1 MDRIERLPVIL
12 SIAGSDN
19 TSGAGIQADIR
30 AAAAAGAY
38 AMTAVTAVTVQ
49 GLGGVVA
56 VEPTANV
63 GAQIDEALRIGVDA
77 VKIGLV
83 ASAGQAREIASRLES
98 LPEGTPI
105 VVDTIMNPTA
115 GRGFA
120 ASADDFAAKMEPLLR
135 IATVATPNHSEFRAL
150 YPYEKGLSTAM
161 DGFCR
166 RYGSRAVAVTGV
178 EIGPDELMDVL
189 HYDGGKVRRIPH
201 CIVDTPNT
209 HGTGCS
215 LSAAIAAR
223 MAQGRPAADA
233 FEDAVDWLCEALER
247 GADVRFA
254 SGWRGAANFF

>member
-1 MDRIERLPVIL
+1 MTKLPVIL

-56 VEPTANV
+56 VEPVANV

-83 ASAGQAREIASRLES
+83 ASAEQAREIASQLES
-98 LPEGTPI
+98 LPAGTPV

-115 GRGFA
+115 GRGFS
-120 ASADDFAAKMEPLLR
+120 ASADDFIAKMEPLLR
-135 IATVATPNHSEFRAL
+135 IATMSTPNLDEFSAL
-150 YPYEKGLSTAM
+150 FPHEGQLTSAM
-161 DGFCR
+161 AGFCR
-166 RYGSRAVAVTGV
+166 RFGSRSVLVTGV
-178 EIGPDELMDVL
+178 ETGPDELTEVF
-189 HYDGGKVRRIPH
+189 YRDGAVRRVPH
-201 CIVDTPNT
+201 PTVDTPNT

-215 LSAAIAAR
+215 LSSAIAAR
-223 MAQGRPAADA
+223 LAQGCEPG
-233 FEDAVDWLCEALER
+233 DAVYDAVEWLMGALES
-247 GADVRFA
+247 GAGVRFA
-254 SGWRGAANFF
+254 SGWHGAANFII